1 MIREIDKLRGSRKEY
16 AEERTKWVELLSK
29 AGGGKKDDLKFKRL
43 YILTLII
50 MNRIEN
56 NFAILPCYYVPARKD
71 GKRVRM
77 VSNPVEINMIFYFS
91 KFI

>member
-1 MIREIDKLRGSRKEY
+1 
-16 AEERTKWVELLSK
+16 
-29 AGGGKKDDLKFKRL
+29 
-43 YILTLII
+43 